1 MCVAEKPVVEP
12 IPAPTAT
19 AGPTPAPY
27 PAPTGTPAAYEGLFS
42 RFVAFLNELFGAR
55 LVSAAAL
62 EEVTLVVEAP
72 VGEVYFLL
80 SDHLPLKGWS
90 TSQHDVF
97 SCNGRISY
105 ISPIT

>member
-27 PAPTGTPAAYEGLFS
+27 PAPTGTPAAHEGLFS

-62 EEVTLVVEAP
+62 EEVTLVVEAQ

-80 SDHLPLKGWS
+80 SAQLPLKGCS
-90 TSQHDVF
+90 ASHHEDF
-97 SCNGRISY
+97 S
-105 ISPIT
+105 